1 MLFCLTPLNDKTTT
15 KKDYCLELKMRKVM
29 FPVIEKYHV
38 KKILKNK

>member
-1 MLFCLTPLNDKTTT
+1 MLFCLISFNDKIII

-29 FPVIEKYHV
+29 FLVIEKYYV